1 MKPSIRIFALLLAV
15 CFVLAGCSSPASSGA
30 GGSGAASLPASSG
43 SSGGTSLPASSGSSG
58 GTSLPAASAA
68 PDASSVGGADAASPG
83 QRYAFAIRD
92 ARNPEDNEYVEI
104 VSGDAEADPFFAVN
118 PNGVT
123 SEEAAG
129 SIDMM
134 LQVLGVDAAS
144 LDAYAFSVSLMN
156 VRAYAIGVFKPAE
169 GKADA
174 VMAALEEYVSLQ
186 QQAFDQYLED
196 QYAVAKGALLRTLPG
211 GEIALVM
218 CEGAPDIMTALEQ
231 ALAK

>member
-1 MKPSIRIFALLLAV
+1 MHFCSQFALCWRAV
-15 CFVLAGCSSPASSGA
+15 PRPPLPA
-30 GGSGAASLPASSG
+30 GAASLPASSG

-104 VSGDAEADPFFAVN
+104 VSGDAESDPFFAVN

-174 VMAALEEYVSLQ
+174 V
-186 QQAFDQYLED
+186 
-196 QYAVAKGALLRTLPG
+196 
-211 GEIALVM
+211 
-218 CEGAPDIMTALEQ
+218 
-231 ALAK
+231 